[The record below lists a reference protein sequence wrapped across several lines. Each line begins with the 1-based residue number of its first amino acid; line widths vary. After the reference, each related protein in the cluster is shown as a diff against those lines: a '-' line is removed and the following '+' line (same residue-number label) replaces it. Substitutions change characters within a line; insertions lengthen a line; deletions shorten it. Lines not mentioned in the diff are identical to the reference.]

1 MRTDR
6 NRRGRNIRLLQ
17 IPIAI
22 LVSVLA
28 ARAEEPIK
36 GAFGQT
42 LGATFD
48 PSNATRSLS
57 DSRFLTFWFAHP
69 PLPALGVSE
78 YSVAVS
84 PLTYRIYMILGA
96 GQGGSLNACLDSSKS
111 LFALIADKYYGKT
124 YDATMS
130 EYTDHRGWFLT
141 QPKTG
146 RGIRVTCSPNGELVA
161 RYEDTALKTTADG
174 EQREFNQLRA
184 DYSAGNYTGIL
195 PRVQALAEQ
204 GNLWAQTQLGLM
216 YRKGQGVLHDDDKA
230 EEYYGRAAKKGWAAA
245 QFNLGTY
252 YKTQF
257 RFREAE
263 FWLLKAEEQ
272 GDYQAELNLAQ
283 LYHAPGAL
291 HNEEKSFVWL
301 LRGAEHGDATAQYN
315 TCWDYADGVGV
326 AKNMVEAYRWCYIAA
341 QQGQPQAIRNRD
353 HLALQMQPME
363 VARARAAAEKW
374 LGEHLLSNK

>member
-1 MRTDR
+1 MKMDR
-6 NRRGRNIRLLQ
+6 NRRSRNIRLLQ
-17 IPIAI
+17 LLAI
-22 LVSVLA
+22 MLVSV
-28 ARAEEPIK
+28 RAVQADEPVK

-48 PSNATRSLS
+48 PGTATRTLS

-69 PLPALGVSE
+69 PLTVLGISE

-84 PLTYRIYMILGA
+84 PMTYRIYMILGV
-96 GQGGSLNACLDSSKS
+96 GQAGSLNACPNSAKS
-111 LFALIADKYYGKT
+111 FFALIADKYYGKT

-130 EYTDHRGWFLT
+130 EYTDHSGWSLT

-146 RGIRVTCSPNGELVA
+146 RGIRVTCDANGELLA
-161 RYEDTALKTTADG
+161 RYEDTALSNAARE
-174 EQREFNQLRA
+174 EQNEFNRLNA
-184 DYSAGNYTGIL
+184 GYSAGNYAAIL

-204 GNLWAQTQLGLM
+204 GNLWAQTLLGLM
-216 YRKGQGVLHDDDKA
+216 YRKGQGVIHDDDKA
-230 EEYYGRAAKKGWAAA
+230 EEYYGRAAKKGWPGAEY
-245 QFNLGTY
+245 NLGTY

-263 FWLLKAEEQ
+263 FWLLKAAEQ
-272 GDYQAELNLAQ
+272 GQYEAELNLAQ
-283 LYHAPGAL
+283 IYHAPGTL
-291 HNEEKSFVWL
+291 HNEEKSFTWL

-326 AKNMVEAYRWCYIAA
+326 TRNMMEAYRWCYIAA

-353 HLALQMQPME
+353 HLAAQMQPVE

-374 LGEHLLSNK
+374 LGQHSNSK